1 MVTGSTTSNIHQ
13 IVASFF
19 QPKGE
24 KTKILADELNFPSDI
39 YALKSQLQLHGLD
52 PEEYLIQVKSNDGH
66 TLNEADIIAAMTE
79 EVAFILLPS
88 VLYRSGQILDMKR
101 LTQAAHE
108 RGILIAFDLCHSIGA
123 MPHQL
128 TEWGVDFAVWCT
140 YKYLNGGPGSV
151 AGVSVNKGHLEA
163 QPGLAGWFGSDK
175 QEQVDM
181 EHAVAAAAAASA
193 FQMGAPHIL
202 SAAPVLGSLGML
214 HETGMEQDRR

>member
-1 MVTGSTTSNIHQ
+1 
-13 IVASFF
+13 FF

-52 PEEYLIQVKSNDGH
+52 PEENLIQVKSNDGH

-108 RGILIAFDLCHSIGA
+108 RGILLPSIYA
-123 MPHQL
+123 TP
-128 TEWGVDFAVWCT
+128 
-140 YKYLNGGPGSV
+140 
-151 AGVSVNKGHLEA
+151 LE
-163 QPGLAGWFGSDK
+163 QCR
-175 QEQVDM
+175 
-181 EHAVAAAAAASA
+181 
-193 FQMGAPHIL
+193 IN
-202 SAAPVLGSLGML
+202 
-214 HETGMEQDRR
+214 